1 MQFVYGYLIWRN
13 YSYAV
18 VCNKGKNEEKKYLD
32 KNTMDITDEQDGKEQ
47 RETNCSYKL
56 RLKFE

>member
-1 MQFVYGYLIWRN
+1 MQSFVI
-13 YSYAV
+13 
-18 VCNKGKNEEKKYLD
+18 KENEEKKYLD

-56 RLKFE
+56 RLKSE